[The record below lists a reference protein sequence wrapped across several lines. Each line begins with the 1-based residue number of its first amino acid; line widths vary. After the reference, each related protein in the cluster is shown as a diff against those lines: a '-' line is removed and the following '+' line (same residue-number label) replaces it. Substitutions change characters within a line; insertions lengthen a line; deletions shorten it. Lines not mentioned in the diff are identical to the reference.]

1 MEIGELLEEYDLL
14 YQVRL
19 LLRIVLSAFVGYFIG
34 YERKKRKRRTKPISL
49 DTEIV
54 GQESVMYAD
63 TVTYDDL
70 DYINYV

>member
-1 MEIGELLEEYDLL
+1 MYNER
-14 YQVRL
+14 QKRNR
-19 LLRIVLSAFVGYFIG
+19 RI
-34 YERKKRKRRTKPISL
+34 KTISL